1 MRRMIIPRP
10 WFSTNFTL
18 SPLSSLSPSFKM
30 ISSSAF
36 ALLAS
41 AALVAGHGIVTEVM
55 VDGKWYVGTKNW
67 NAPENQNSPVRGIP
81 LDTGFVHYGNVNS
94 PDIACSSAGYEGRPV
109 TAPIKAGGS
118 MGVRWGGDGG
128 PDGKQWPHPEGPAI
142 VYMASCNGPCKNFNP
157 SNAQFFKIA
166 EEGLDGSKQPN
177 QSGNDHLPWGQGLWA
192 QNRIQYENSYHW
204 FTIPSDIKDG
214 EYLVRHELISLH
226 GAHSYAEGAQYYPSC
241 IQVKV
246 TGGGNAS
253 PPTTPATQLY
263 TVQDGIVDIYTPSNM
278 VNGRHGIT
286 AAAYKIPGPALYVPG
301 KASTPA
307 PVTSSAPAQQPTSTK
322 PPQSTQ
328 YGGSGNGN
336 GATTSIK
343 IVTSTT
349 KAASAPTGK
358 CKPKKRSVQK
368 RIADESREV
377 YDRALA
383 NAKAARA
390 HAKKHASH

>member
-1 MRRMIIPRP
+1 
-10 WFSTNFTL
+10 
-18 SPLSSLSPSFKM
+18 M

-41 AALVAGHGIVTEVM
+41 AALVSAHGIVTEVTI
-55 VDGKWYVGTKNW
+55 DGKWYTGTKNW

-81 LDTGFVHYGNVNS
+81 QDTGFVHYANVNS
-94 PDIACSSAGYEGRPV
+94 PDIACSSAGYQGRPV
-109 TAPIKAGGS
+109 TAPIKAGGT

-142 VYMASCNGPCKNFNP
+142 VYMASCNGPCKDYDP

-177 QSGNDHLPWGQGLWA
+177 RAGNDHLPAGDGLWA

-204 FTIPSDIKDG
+204 FTIPADIKAG

-226 GAHSYAEGAQYYPSC
+226 GAHSYAEGAQYYPAC

-263 TVQDGIVDIYTPSNM
+263 TTKDGIVDIYQPYSK
-278 VNGRHGIT
+278 GIT
-286 AAAYKIPGPALYVPG
+286 AQMYKIPGPPVYKSGSAP
-301 KASTPA
+301 APAPPA
-307 PVTSSAPAQQPTSTK
+307 PVTTPPAQPTTTAPPAPAPTS
-322 PPQSTQ
+322 
-328 YGGSGNGN
+328 YGNNNGE
-336 GATTSIK
+336 TTT
-343 IVTSTT
+343 VETT
-349 KAASAPTGK
+349 TPAASTGK
-358 CKPKKRSVQK
+358 CKPKKRSMSK
-368 RIADESREV
+368 RVEDETREL
-377 YDRALA
+377 YDRALVHS
-383 NAKAARA
+383 KAARA
-390 HAKKHASH
+390 HAKKHTSH

>member
-1 MRRMIIPRP
+1 
-10 WFSTNFTL
+10 
-18 SPLSSLSPSFKM
+18 M

-41 AALVAGHGIVTEVM
+41 AALVSAHGIVTEVTI
-55 VDGKWYVGTKNW
+55 DGKWYTGTKNW

-81 LDTGFVHYGNVNS
+81 QDTGFVHYANVNMRS
-94 PDIACSSAGYEGRPV
+94 VTCSDIACSSAGYQGRPV
-109 TAPIKAGGS
+109 TAPIKAGGT

-142 VYMASCNGPCKNFNP
+142 VYMASCNGPCKDYDP

-177 QSGNDHLPWGQGLWA
+177 RAGNDHLPAGDGLWA

-204 FTIPSDIKDG
+204 FTIPADIKAG

-226 GAHSYAEGAQYYPSC
+226 GAHSYAEGAQYYPAC

-263 TVQDGIVDIYTPSNM
+263 TTKDGIVDIYQPYSK
-278 VNGRHGIT
+278 GIT
-286 AAAYKIPGPALYVPG
+286 AQMYKIPGPPVP
-301 KASTPA
+301 
-307 PVTSSAPAQQPTSTK
+307 
-322 PPQSTQ
+322 
-328 YGGSGNGN
+328 
-336 GATTSIK
+336 
-343 IVTSTT
+343 
-349 KAASAPTGK
+349 AASTGK
-358 CKPKKRSVQK
+358 CKPKKRSMSK
-368 RIADESREV
+368 RVEDETREL
-377 YDRALA
+377 YDRALVHS
-383 NAKAARA
+383 KAARA
-390 HAKKHASH
+390 HAKKHTSH